1 MDIDVDVTSGPVE
14 RSERT
19 ENILENI
26 REWINSGNLESS
38 DEAHIDWIWSVV
50 KQLRLKGVVAT
61 DMVTGKDGVLKGPT
75 ADFDLYTACDQR
87 LVVGTL
93 LAKVTRSFLKRVLDA
108 SVNVLREQQSATD
121 TTSGSSNSSSSRALV
136 PLHVYEAI
144 QRIDELDFLTNKYM
158 GPHRMEE

>member
-1 MDIDVDVTSGPVE
+1 MDVTSGPVE

-93 LAKVTRSFLKRVLDA
+93 LAKATRSFLKRVLDA

-121 TTSGSSNSSSSRALV
+121 TTSGSSSSRALV